1 MIFAD
6 VIIDISVKS
15 LDRPFQYI
23 VPEEMEFDVDI
34 GSVVKIPFGMGNRA
48 MTGYVVGLSG
58 EAKFDISK
66 TKSILEIIKQ
76 GVVVESHLLSLAY
89 WIKENYG
96 STMNDAIKSVMPVKR
111 EIKEQ
116 IKRVIYPAV
125 SMDKMREK
133 RDEFEKKH
141 NKARVRLLDEFLKL
155 DKTAYNAGLD
165 YSYATKK
172 LSLTASVIEGFR
184 KLDIITVDAIQQYR
198 NPIGNIDERP
208 EVRPVLNREQKH
220 TVDSILNDY
229 IRDVRGTYLIH
240 GITGSGKT
248 EVYMNIVEKVICL
261 GKQVIVLIPEISLTF
276 QMVNRFYKRFGNR
289 ISVMHSRLSAGE
301 RFDQYTRAKN
311 GEIDVM
317 IGPRSALFTPFQN
330 LGLIVIDEEHDSSY
344 QSEMP
349 PKYHAREVAIQRAKM
364 VGASVVL
371 GSATPSVDSYYKA
384 MQGEYRLFELNER
397 AGNAVYPSV
406 YIEDLR
412 EELKAKNYSIFSRR
426 LDELMRDRLEKKEQ
440 IMLFLNRRGFAGFVS
455 CRQCGEV
462 LGCPHCSV
470 ALKPHSVNGRV
481 SYLMCHYCGYKIQ
494 MPDKCPSCGSLYISS
509 FGIGTQQVEQ
519 MVKKR
524 FPQAD
529 VLRMDADTTTGKN
542 AHENILKEYSKGGA
556 DILIGT
562 QMIVKGHDFANV
574 TLVGI
579 IAADLSLNS
588 GDYRAAE
595 KTFQL
600 TTQACGRAGRAD
612 KPGEVVIQTYQPEHY
627 SIVYAAKN
635 DYKNFY
641 EQEIVTRQMLQYPPI
656 SNILGVLVLSENER
670 NADNLAQILAD
681 KMKLYQ
687 DVTVLGPAPAALS
700 KVKDVYRRMIYGKCA
715 DYGILCSIKNSFE
728 EFMHETESF
737 RDCRL
742 NFEFNLI

>member
-23 VPEEMEFDVDI
+23 VPDDMEFDIDI
-34 GSVVKIPFGMGNRA
+34 GSVVKIPFGMGNRT

-58 EAKFDISK
+58 EAKFDVSK
-66 TKSILEIIKQ
+66 TKSILEIMKQ
-76 GVVVESHLLSLAY
+76 GVAVESHLLSLAY

-111 EIKEQ
+111 EVKEQ
-116 IKRVIYPAV
+116 VKRVIYPAV
-125 SMDKMREK
+125 DMKKMQTK

-141 NKARVRLLDEFLKL
+141 NSARVRLLDEFLKL
-155 DKTAYNAGLD
+155 DRESYNAGLD
-165 YSYATKK
+165 YSYAVKK
-172 LSLTASVIEGFR
+172 LNLTASVIDGLR
-184 KLDIITVDAIQQYR
+184 KLNIITVDAMQQYR
-198 NPIGNIDERP
+198 NPVNEVDMTP
-208 EVRPVLNREQKH
+208 EVRPVLNRQQKH
-220 TVDSILNDY
+220 IVDAFLNDY
-229 IRDVRGTYLIH
+229 ITDVRGTYLIH

-248 EVYMNIVEKVICL
+248 EVYMNIVEKIICL

-289 ISVMHSRLSAGE
+289 ISVMHSKLSAGE

-311 GEIDVM
+311 GEIDIM
-317 IGPRSALFTPFQN
+317 IGPRSALFAPFKN

-364 VGASVVL
+364 VGASVLL

-384 MQGEYRLFELNER
+384 MNGEYRLFELNER
-397 AGNAVYPSV
+397 AGSAVYPKI

-426 LDELMRDRLEKKEQ
+426 LDELIRDRLEKKEQ

-462 LGCPHCSV
+462 VGCPHCSV

-481 SYLMCHYCGYKIQ
+481 SYLMCHYCGYKMP
-494 MPDKCPSCGSLYISS
+494 MPDKCPECGSMYISS

-524 FPQAD
+524 FPEAG

-542 AHENILKEYSKGGA
+542 SHKNILKSYSEGNA

-579 IAADLSLNS
+579 IAADLSLNA
-588 GDYRAAE
+588 GDFRAAE

-600 TTQACGRAGRAD
+600 TTQACGRAGRAE

-627 SIVYAAKN
+627 SIVCAAGN
-635 DYKNFY
+635 EYKSFY
-641 EQEIVTRQMLQYPPI
+641 EQEIVLRQMLQYPPI
-656 SNILGVLVLSENER
+656 SNILGVLVLSENEKS
-670 NADNLAQILAD
+670 ADNLAEILAD
-681 KMKLYQ
+681 KMKLYK
-687 DVTVLGPAPAALS
+687 DVTVLGPAPAAVA
-700 KVKDVYRRMIYGKCA
+700 KVKDVNRRMIYGKCA
-715 DYGILCSIKNSFE
+715 NYGILCSVKNSFE
-728 EFMHETESF
+728 EYMHDNESF
-737 RDCRL
+737 KDCRL
-742 NFEFNLI
+742 NFEFNCI